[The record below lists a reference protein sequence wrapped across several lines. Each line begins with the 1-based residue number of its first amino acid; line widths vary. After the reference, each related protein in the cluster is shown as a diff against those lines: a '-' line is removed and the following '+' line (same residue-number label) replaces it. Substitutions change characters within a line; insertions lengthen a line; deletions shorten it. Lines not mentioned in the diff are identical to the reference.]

1 MSNGMPT
8 LAPKIVLL
16 LVHLIAVVLQ
26 TVGSSFTAVRKVVVM
41 RECRGFA
48 AASPI
53 CLNHPT
59 IGYCMSIDVLVFA
72 VGVDVEKES
81 KVGEVQLFSVGV
93 AEPERN
99 CFV

>member
-16 LVHLIAVVLQ
+16 LVHLIAVELQ
-26 TVGSSFTAVRKVVVM
+26 IVGRSFSAVRKDVVM

-48 AASPI
+48 SASPI

-59 IGYCMSIDVLVFA
+59 IGHCMSIDVLVFA
-72 VGVDVEKES
+72 VGVDMEKES
-81 KVGEVQLFSVGV
+81 KVGEVQLFSV